1 MNWLLLA
8 QVEGLE
14 AGDSAWQLMKQGG
27 PMVWVL
33 LLVSA
38 FAVTAFLERLLNYRR
53 VQINTAEFI
62 AGVRT
67 NLKNNYN
74 IVELVAICDATPG
87 PVARMTKMGILNREQ
102 SREHLRELLDDNKRI
117 EVARLEK
124 RLNML
129 GTIAQIAPLLGL
141 LGTVLGFIRI
151 FRGVWLELPI
161 GILPSISEGRLAGG
175 IWEGLICM
183 ALGLAIAIPCY
194 IAFNYLVGRK
204 NDLAVDI
211 DKISSEILNIITLE
225 MPPSKSAGLAKSR
238 AARRAAPKAGD
249 K

>member
-1 MNWLLLA
+1 VNWQLLA
-8 QVEGLE
+8 QADVLE
-14 AGDSAWQLMKQGG
+14 AGDSAWKLLRQGG

-38 FAVTAFLERLLNYRR
+38 VAVTVFLERVLNYRR
-53 VQINTAEFI
+53 IQINTTEFI
-62 AGVRT
+62 AGIRA

-102 SREHLRELLDDNKRI
+102 SREQLRELLDDNKRI

-141 LGTVLGFIRI
+141 LGTVLGFITI
-151 FRGVWLELPI
+151 FRSVWQQGNWVLAQT
-161 GILPSISEGRLAGG
+161 LAGG
-175 IWEGLICM
+175 IWQGLVCM

-194 IAFNYLVGRK
+194 VAFNYLVGRK

-211 DKISSEILNIITLE
+211 DKISSEILNIITVE
-225 MPPSKSAGLAKSR
+225 MPPSSGSSKTRLARKV
-238 AARRAAPKAGD
+238 AAKPAHR
-249 K
+249 

>member
-1 MNWLLLA
+1 MNWQLLA
-8 QVEGLE
+8 QADVLE
-14 AGDSAWQLMKQGG
+14 AGDSAWKLLRQGG

-38 FAVTAFLERLLNYRR
+38 VAATVFLERLLNYRR
-53 VQINTAEFI
+53 VQINTTEFI
-62 AGVRT
+62 AGIRA

-87 PVARMTKMGILNREQ
+87 PVARMTKTAILNREL
-102 SREHLRELLDDNKRI
+102 SRELLRELLIDNKRV

-124 RLNML
+124 RLNIL

-151 FRGVWLELPI
+151 FRGVWAQGNWVLAKT
-161 GILPSISEGRLAGG
+161 LAGG
-175 IWEGLICM
+175 SWEGLVCM
-183 ALGLAIAIPCY
+183 ALGLASAIPCY
-194 IAFNYLVGRK
+194 GAFNYLGGRK

-211 DKISSEILNIITLE
+211 DKISSEILNIITVE
-225 MPPSKSAGLAKSR
+225 MPPSSSGSAKTR
-238 AARRAAPKAGD
+238 AARKAAAKPGD
-249 K
+249 R

>member
-1 MNWLLLA
+1 
-8 QVEGLE
+8 
-14 AGDSAWQLMKQGG
+14 
-27 PMVWVL
+27 
-33 LLVSA
+33 
-38 FAVTAFLERLLNYRR
+38 
-53 VQINTAEFI
+53 
-62 AGVRT
+62 
-67 NLKNNYN
+67 
-74 IVELVAICDATPG
+74 
-87 PVARMTKMGILNREQ
+87 MGILNREQ

>member
-1 MNWLLLA
+1 MNFFVLA
-8 QVEGLE
+8 QGGEVQT
-14 AGDSAWQLMKQGG
+14 AWELLRQGG

-38 FAVTAFLERLLNYRR
+38 FAVTAFLERVLNYRR
-53 VQINTAEFI
+53 VQINTTEFI
-62 AGVRT
+62 AGIRT

-87 PVARMTKMGILNREQ
+87 PVARMTKMAILNREQ
-102 SREHLRELLDDNKRI
+102 SREQLRELLDDNKRV

-129 GTIAQIAPLLGL
+129 GTMAQISPLLGL

-151 FRGVWLELPI
+151 FRGV
-161 GILPSISEGRLAGG
+161 GQEGNWVLAETLADG

-211 DKISSEILNIITLE
+211 DKISSEILNIITVE
-225 MPPSKSAGLAKSR
+225 MPPAKSAGLAKSR
-238 AARRAAPKAGD
+238 AVRKAAPKAGD

>member
-1 MNWLLLA
+1 MDFFVLA
-8 QVEGLE
+8 AVPATKAQT
-14 AGDSAWQLMKQGG
+14 AWQILQQGG

-38 FAVTAFLERLLNYRR
+38 MATTVFLERLLNYRR
-53 VQINTAEFI
+53 IQINTTEFI
-62 AGVRT
+62 AGIRA
-67 NLKNNYN
+67 NLKNNSN
-74 IVELVAICDATPG
+74 VVELVAICDATPG
-87 PVARMTKMGILNREQ
+87 PVARMTKAAILNREL
-102 SREHLRELLDDNKRI
+102 SREALRELLTDNKRV

-151 FRGVWLELPI
+151 FRGVWQ
-161 GILPSISEGRLAGG
+161 EGNWVLAETLAGG
-175 IWEGLICM
+175 VWEGLVCM

-204 NDLAVDI
+204 NDLGADI
-211 DKISSEILNIITLE
+211 DRISSEILSIITVE
-225 MPPSKSAGLAKSR
+225 MPLSKSSGSAK
-238 AARRAAPKAGD
+238 ARSARKTSALPAD

>member
-1 MNWLLLA
+1 MNWQFLA
-8 QVEGLE
+8 QAEVLD
-14 AGDSAWQLMKQGG
+14 AGDSAWKLLRQGG

-33 LLVSA
+33 LLISAVSA
-38 FAVTAFLERLLNYRR
+38 TVFLERLLNYRR
-53 VQINTAEFI
+53 IQINTTEFI
-62 AGVRT
+62 AGIRA

-74 IVELVAICDATPG
+74 VVELVAICDATPG
-87 PVARMTKMGILNREQ
+87 PVARMTKAAILNREL
-102 SREHLRELLDDNKRI
+102 SREALRELLNDNKRV

-141 LGTVLGFIRI
+141 LGTVLGFMRI
-151 FRGVWLELPI
+151 FEGVKLEGNWVLAKT
-161 GILPSISEGRLAGG
+161 LAGG
-175 IWEGLICM
+175 VWEGLVCM

-204 NDLAVDI
+204 NDLGADI
-211 DKISSEILNIITLE
+211 DRISSEILSIITVE
-225 MPPSKSAGLAKSR
+225 MPPSKPSGPSKARSARKTSALPA
-238 AARRAAPKAGD
+238 D

>member
-1 MNWLLLA
+1 
-8 QVEGLE
+8 
-14 AGDSAWQLMKQGG
+14 
-27 PMVWVL
+27 MVWVL

-38 FAVTAFLERLLNYRR
+38 VAVTIFLERLLNYRR
-53 VQINTAEFI
+53 IQINTTEFI
-62 AGVRT
+62 AGIRT

-87 PVARMTKMGILNREQ
+87 PVARMTKMVILNREQ
-102 SREHLRELLDDNKRI
+102 SRELLRELLDENKRI

-129 GTIAQIAPLLGL
+129 GTIAQVAPLLGL
-141 LGTVLGFIRI
+141 LGTVLGFMRI
-151 FRGVWLELPI
+151 FRGVSEQGTW
-161 GILPSISEGRLAGG
+161 ILAKTLAGG
-175 IWEGLICM
+175 IWEGLVCM

-194 IAFNYLVGRK
+194 VAFNYLVGRK

-211 DKISSEILNIITLE
+211 DKISSEILNIITVE
-225 MPPSKSAGLAKSR
+225 MPPSSSGPAKTR
-238 AARRAAPKAGD
+238 AARKAAAKPGD

>member
-1 MNWLLLA
+1 
-8 QVEGLE
+8 
-14 AGDSAWQLMKQGG
+14 
-27 PMVWVL
+27 MVWVL

-38 FAVTAFLERLLNYRR
+38 FAVTAFLERVLNYRR
-53 VQINTAEFI
+53 VQINTTEFI
-62 AGVRT
+62 AGIRT

-87 PVARMTKMGILNREQ
+87 PVARMTKMAILNREL
-102 SREHLRELLDDNKRI
+102 SREQLRELLDDNKRV

-129 GTIAQIAPLLGL
+129 GTMAQIAPLLGL
-141 LGTVLGFIRI
+141 LGHGAGAHPHLSRRV
-151 FRGVWLELPI
+151 
-161 GILPSISEGRLAGG
+161 GRRATGSWPRRWPAASG
-175 IWEGLICM
+175 RDWICM

-211 DKISSEILNIITLE
+211 DKISSEILNIITVE
-225 MPPSKSAGLAKSR
+225 MPPAKSAGLAKSR

>member
-1 MNWLLLA
+1 VVVNWLLLA
-8 QVEGLE
+8 QVDGLE
-14 AGDSAWQLMKQGG
+14 MGSSAWELMRQGG

-33 LLVSA
+33 LLASA
-38 FAVTAFLERLLNYRR
+38 FAGTVFLERVMNYRR
-53 VQINTAEFI
+53 AQINTSEFI
-62 AGVRT
+62 AGIRA
-67 NLKNNYN
+67 NLKNNHN

-87 PVARMTKMGILNREQ
+87 PVARMTKMAILNRELP
-102 SREHLRELLDDNKRI
+102 REQLREQLEDNKRI

-151 FRGVWLELPI
+151 FRGVWQ
-161 GILPSISEGRLAGG
+161 EGNWVLAKTLAGG
-175 IWEGLICM
+175 IWEGLVCM

-211 DKISSEILNIITLE
+211 DKICSEILSIITVE
-225 MPPSKSAGLAKSR
+225 MSVAKPKP
-238 AARRAAPKAGD
+238 AARKSVAKVASK
-249 K
+249 

>member
-1 MNWLLLA
+1 MNWQFLA
-8 QVEGLE
+8 QAEVLD
-14 AGDSAWQLMKQGG
+14 AGDSAWKLLRQGG

-33 LLVSA
+33 LMVSA
-38 FAVTAFLERLLNYRR
+38 MATTVFLERLLNYRR
-53 VQINTAEFI
+53 IQINTTEFI
-62 AGVRT
+62 AGIRA

-74 IVELVAICDATPG
+74 VVELVAICDATPG
-87 PVARMTKMGILNREQ
+87 PVARMTKAAILNREL
-102 SREHLRELLDDNKRI
+102 SREALRELLNDNKRV

-141 LGTVLGFIRI
+141 LGTVLGFMRI
-151 FRGVWLELPI
+151 FEGVKLEGNWVLAKT
-161 GILPSISEGRLAGG
+161 LAGG
-175 IWEGLICM
+175 VWEGLVCM

-204 NDLAVDI
+204 NDLGADI
-211 DKISSEILNIITLE
+211 DRISSEILSIITVE
-225 MPPSKSAGLAKSR
+225 MPPSKPSGPSKARSARKTSSLPA
-238 AARRAAPKAGD
+238 D